1 MNMQMEGEFITSV
14 VLTGLSVVFLALIFL
29 IFFVWL
35 MGVIFTAIKN
45 SKSKPKKVAE
55 STESKTV
62 KTESPVVA
70 QKIEKGISGE
80 VIAAI
85 SAAVACFSDGN
96 YVIKSVKKASSKKS
110 SRRSSWGNKG
120 IVDSTKSF

>member
-1 MNMQMEGEFITSV
+1 MDGEFITSV

-45 SKSKPKKVAE
+45 AKSKPKASPTSNEVK
-55 STESKTV
+55 SV
-62 KTESPVVA
+62 KTEKPVVA
-70 QKIEKGISGE
+70 QKIEAGIPSE

-110 SRRSSWGNKG
+110 SRRSSWGTKG
-120 IVDSTKSF
+120 IIDSTKSF